1 MAEEVTQFHNLSH
14 IFISLIGSILLLAI
28 YYNIRKRFR
37 QILEEDEK
45 QKRVDRGLLYLSLA
59 MFVWVVSG
67 TWAYL
72 GSRFGFDNGFAYQV
86 GVNLL
91 SIVNNMFLLLAIF
104 YFYYAPS
111 FIYKNERNVRIIL
124 GIIIFITLT
133 TFGVSYFGDSHV
145 YHNINLTALPDLL
158 LSGFLCY
165 LLMVSMYKTFL
176 YRGLQVVS
184 VISAVVVT
192 LIFYSQLPEVFLD
205 LNDDFTNN
213 LIKIVAKTSLISLFL
228 VLATTWVIQLANTP
242 KVNEMQIKFIDWSL
256 IQLSIP
262 SKNINNERVD
272 FGSRT
277 TQYKNLLKFA
287 LRRKFGNGDD
297 QSIVVG
303 ASGEIKNQTYL
314 SRIIDDINDI
324 SAQDESLQ
332 LERKDL
338 FTFIGEGK
346 YRLRMLPE
354 HITVDQN
361 LLNEFVEQSENK
373 DYSALL

>member
-1 MAEEVTQFHNLSH
+1 MTEVTQFHNLSH
-14 IFISLIGSILLLAI
+14 IFISLIGAILLLAI
-28 YYNIRKRFR
+28 YYHIRKRFR
-37 QILEEDEK
+37 QILEEDEN

-59 MFVWVVSG
+59 MFVWVLSG

-72 GSRFGFDNGFAYQV
+72 GSKFGFEDGFMYQGV
-86 GVNLL
+86 VNLL

-111 FIYKNERNVRIIL
+111 FIYKNERNVRLIL
-124 GIIIFITLT
+124 GIIVIVTLT
-133 TFGVSYFGDSHV
+133 TFGISYFGGGKV
-145 YHNINLTALPDLL
+145 YNNININALPDLL

-176 YRGLQVVS
+176 YRGLKVVAIIS
-184 VISAVVVT
+184 VLVVV
-192 LIFYSQLPEVFLD
+192 LIFISQLPEVFLNLD
-205 LNDDFTNN
+205 DDFSNH

-262 SKNINNERVD
+262 SKNINNKRVD

-277 TQYKNLLKFA
+277 TQYKNLLKLA
-287 LRRKFGNGDD
+287 LRRKFGSGDD
-297 QSIVVG
+297 QSILVG
-303 ASGEIKNQTYL
+303 SAGEIKNQTYL
-314 SRIIDDINDI
+314 SRIIDDINDLA
-324 SAQDESLQ
+324 SQDTSEQ

-354 HITVDQN
+354 HITIDQN
-361 LLNEFVEQSENK
+361 LLQEFVRQSENK
-373 DYSALL
+373 GYSALL

>member
-1 MAEEVTQFHNLSH
+1 MKEVIQFHNLSH
-14 IFISLIGSILLLAI
+14 IFISLIGAILLLAI

-37 QILEEDEK
+37 QILEEDES

-59 MFVWVVSG
+59 MFVWVLSG
-67 TWAYL
+67 IWAYV
-72 GSRFGFDNGFAYQV
+72 GNRFDFESGFAYQV
-86 GVNLL
+86 GENLL

-124 GIIIFITLT
+124 GIIVIVAMTTL
-133 TFGVSYFGDSHV
+133 GVSYFGGGKV
-145 YHNINLTALPDLL
+145 YHHISLNALPDLV

-176 YRGLQVVS
+176 YRGLKVVS
-184 VISAVVVT
+184 IISVVVVV
-192 LIFYSQLPEVFLD
+192 LIFISQLPEVFLNLD
-205 LNDDFTNN
+205 NTFNNN

-228 VLATTWVIQLANTP
+228 VLATTWAIQLANTP

-256 IQLSIP
+256 IELSIP
-262 SKNINNERVD
+262 SKNINNKRVD

-303 ASGEIKNQTYL
+303 SAGEIKNQTYL

-324 SAQDESLQ
+324 SAQDLSQ
-332 LERKDL
+332 PLERKDL
-338 FTFIGEGK
+338 FTFIGVGK

-373 DYSALL
+373 KYSDLL

>member
-1 MAEEVTQFHNLSH
+1 MTEVTQFHNLSH
-14 IFISLIGSILLLAI
+14 VFISLIGAILLLAI
-28 YYNIRKRFR
+28 YFNIRKRFS
-37 QILEEDEK
+37 QILEEDEN

-59 MFVWVVSG
+59 MFVWVISG

-72 GSRFGFDNGFAYQV
+72 GLQYGFADRIVYQA
-86 GVNLL
+86 GVNVL

-124 GIIIFITLT
+124 GIIIAVTLT
-133 TFGVSYFGDSHV
+133 TFAVTYVVGGQVYNNVSLNAV
-145 YHNINLTALPDLL
+145 PDLL

-165 LLMVSMYKTFL
+165 LLMASMYKTFL
-176 YRGLQVVS
+176 YRGLKVVS
-184 VISAVVVT
+184 LISVVVVV
-192 LIFYSQLPEVFLD
+192 LIFISQLPEVFLV
-205 LNDDFTNN
+205 LDDAFFNN
-213 LIKIVAKTSLISLFL
+213 LVKIVAKTSLISLFL

-242 KVNEMQIKFIDWSL
+242 KVNEMQIRFLDWSL

-262 SKNINNERVD
+262 SKNINQKSVD

-287 LRRKFGNGDD
+287 IRRKFGNGDE

-303 ASGEIKNQTYL
+303 ALGEIKNQTYL
-314 SRIIDDINDI
+314 SRIIDDINEI
-324 SAQDESLQ
+324 SSQEADQR

-354 HITVDQN
+354 HITVDDT
-361 LLNEFVEQSENK
+361 LLKEFAERSENK
-373 DYSALL
+373 GYLAFM

>member
-1 MAEEVTQFHNLSH
+1 
-14 IFISLIGSILLLAI
+14 LLAI
-28 YYNIRKRFR
+28 YYHIRKRFR
-37 QILEEDEK
+37 QILEEDEN

-59 MFVWVVSG
+59 MFVWVLSG

-72 GSRFGFDNGFAYQV
+72 GSKFGFEDGFMYQGV
-86 GVNLL
+86 VNLL

-111 FIYKNERNVRIIL
+111 FIYKNERNVRLIL
-124 GIIIFITLT
+124 GIIVIVTLT
-133 TFGVSYFGDSHV
+133 TFGISYFGGGKV
-145 YHNINLTALPDLL
+145 YNNININALPDLL

-176 YRGLQVVS
+176 YRGLKVVAIIS
-184 VISAVVVT
+184 VLVVV
-192 LIFYSQLPEVFLD
+192 LIFISQLPEVFLNLD
-205 LNDDFTNN
+205 DDFSNH

-262 SKNINNERVD
+262 SKNINNKRVD

-277 TQYKNLLKFA
+277 TQYKNLLKLA
-287 LRRKFGNGDD
+287 LRRKFGSGDD
-297 QSIVVG
+297 QSILVG
-303 ASGEIKNQTYL
+303 SAGEIKNQTYL
-314 SRIIDDINDI
+314 SRIIDDINDLA
-324 SAQDESLQ
+324 SQDTSEQ

-354 HITVDQN
+354 HITIDQN
-361 LLNEFVEQSENK
+361 LLQEFVRQSENK
-373 DYSALL
+373 GYSALL

>member
-1 MAEEVTQFHNLSH
+1 MHN
-14 IFISLIGSILLLAI
+14 
-28 YYNIRKRFR
+28 
-37 QILEEDEK
+37 
-45 QKRVDRGLLYLSLA
+45 
-59 MFVWVVSG
+59 
-67 TWAYL
+67 
-72 GSRFGFDNGFAYQV
+72 
-86 GVNLL
+86 
-91 SIVNNMFLLLAIF
+91 
-104 YFYYAPS
+104 
-111 FIYKNERNVRIIL
+111 
-124 GIIIFITLT
+124 
-133 TFGVSYFGDSHV
+133 
-145 YHNINLTALPDLL
+145 NINYNALPDLL

-176 YRGLQVVS
+176 YRGLKVVS
-184 VISAVVVT
+184 IISVVVVV
-192 LIFYSQLPEVFLD
+192 LIFISQLPEVFINLD
-205 LNDDFTNN
+205 DDFSNH

-262 SKNINNERVD
+262 SKNINNKRVD

-277 TQYKNLLKFA
+277 TQYKNLLKLA

-303 ASGEIKNQTYL
+303 AAGEIKNQTYL
-314 SRIIDDINDI
+314 SRIIDDINDLA
-324 SAQDESLQ
+324 SQDVTQQ

-354 HITVDQN
+354 HITIDQN

-373 DYSALL
+373 GYSALL

>member
-1 MAEEVTQFHNLSH
+1 MTEVTQFHNLSH
-14 IFISLIGSILLLAI
+14 IFISLIGAILLLAI
-28 YYNIRKRFR
+28 YYNIRKRFK
-37 QILEEDEK
+37 QILEEDES

-59 MFVWVVSG
+59 MFVWVASG

-72 GSRFGFDNGFAYQV
+72 GSKFGFENGLSYQI

-104 YFYYAPS
+104 YFYYAPA

-124 GIIIFITLT
+124 GIIVVVTLT
-133 TFGVSYFGDSHV
+133 TFGVTYFGGGKV
-145 YHNINLTALPDLL
+145 YNNINLHALPDLL

-165 LLMVSMYKTFL
+165 LLIVSMYKTFL
-176 YRGLQVVS
+176 HRGLQVVS
-184 VISAVVVT
+184 ILSVVVVA
-192 LIFYSQLPEVFLD
+192 LIFISQLPEVFLN
-205 LNDDFTNN
+205 LDDEFTNN

-262 SKNINNERVD
+262 SKNINNKSVD

-287 LRRKFGNGDD
+287 LRRKYGNADS
-297 QSIVVG
+297 QNILVG
-303 ASGEIKNQTYL
+303 SAGEIKNQTYL
-314 SRIIDDINDI
+314 SRIIDNINEI
-324 SAQDESLQ
+324 SAQDVSQQ

-354 HITVDQN
+354 HITIDDN
-361 LLNEFVEQSENK
+361 LLKEFVEQSENK
-373 DYSALL
+373 GYSALL

>member
-1 MAEEVTQFHNLSH
+1 MTEVTQFHNLSH
-14 IFISLIGSILLLAI
+14 IFISLIGAILLLAI

-37 QILEEDEK
+37 QILEEDEN

-72 GSRFGFDNGFAYQV
+72 GSRFGFGNGFVYQG

-111 FIYKNERNVRIIL
+111 FIYKNERNVKIIL
-124 GIIIFITLT
+124 GIIVAVTIT
-133 TFGVSYFGDSHV
+133 TFGVSYFGGGRV
-145 YHNINLTALPDLL
+145 YRNMNLNALPDLL

-176 YRGLQVVS
+176 YRGLQIVS
-184 VISAVVVT
+184 FISVVVVV
-192 LIFYSQLPEVFLD
+192 LIFISQLPEVFLNLD
-205 LNDDFTNN
+205 NEFLNN
-213 LIKIVAKTSLISLFL
+213 LVKIVAKTSLISLFL

-262 SKNINNERVD
+262 SKNINNKSVD

-287 LRRKFGNGDD
+287 LRRKFGNGND

-303 ASGEIKNQTYL
+303 SSGEIKNQTYL

-324 SAQDESLQ
+324 SAQEIGQ
-332 LERKDL
+332 RLERKDL

-354 HITVDQN
+354 HITVDQS
-361 LLNEFVEQSENK
+361 LLNEFVEQPENK